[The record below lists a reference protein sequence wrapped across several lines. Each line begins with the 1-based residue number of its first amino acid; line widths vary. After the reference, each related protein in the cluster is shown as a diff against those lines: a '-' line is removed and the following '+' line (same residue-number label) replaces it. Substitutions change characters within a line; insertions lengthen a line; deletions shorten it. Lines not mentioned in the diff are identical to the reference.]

1 MGSSSATRRS
11 IGKNVRMRGSGKL
24 VAIAAVGFV
33 LLVAMVVLAI
43 ELPIAALA
51 AFLLVVAALVGL
63 RFGVLATVTAACILL
78 LGLSGA
84 LALYLPI
91 TEPLTQ
97 VGVLALIGLGFI
109 GIFRVRVP
117 LAVSIPTVVYVIVA
131 TIAAVPALQQ
141 SLEFGLRGWVSLVTP
156 VFAAL
161 AVASATR
168 PGRKTGTRQRD
179 LVFGTI
185 VAVALLNS
193 FWALRQALF
202 GMTFQEIRAAEL
214 GESTFAVGDQ
224 IRLMGTFATNQ
235 DFGLFTACLAPAL
248 LVVGIATKRYRRLL
262 LVASGLIYLVI
273 LLSLTRTALV
283 ASVAVGILALI
294 AWGRGPLVGRMVRLT
309 AVVAV
314 LVGLGVAVLSQVDNV
329 RIQESL
335 ARAST
340 LFDLTGDTSFVARWS
355 QTLPRGF
362 AAFNYNPWGS
372 GAGAAG
378 PVSGQFPTLAPLGPV
393 TTDNGYLL
401 IAIQAGLFGVIAFVA
416 MLLATAIWLARRS
429 SMFARAGA
437 AAVGALMVAML
448 LAGYWG
454 LLAPISIV
462 AAIVGLGIG
471 DASRE
476 KPADDQTGAEATAD
490 SERRRVGSRA
500 RVRASR

>member
-1 MGSSSATRRS
+1 M
-11 IGKNVRMRGSGKL
+11 
-24 VAIAAVGFV
+24 IALAALGVMV
-33 LLVAMVVLAI
+33 LTAMVVLAV
-43 ELPIAALA
+43 ELPLAALA
-51 AFLLVVAALVGL
+51 AFLLVIALL
-63 RFGVLATVTAACILL
+63 MAFRFGVLATTTAACILL

-84 LALYLPI
+84 LAIYVPV

-97 VGVLALIGLGFI
+97 LGVLTLIALGFL
-109 GIFRVRVP
+109 GVFRVRVP
-117 LAVSIPTVVYVIVA
+117 MLVSIPTVAYVLIA
-131 TIAAVPALQQ
+131 TAASVPALQR
-141 SLEFGLRGWVSLVTP
+141 SLEFGLRGWFSLVTP

-168 PGRKTGTRQRD
+168 SGRKSGTRQRD

-185 VAVALLNS
+185 VAVGLLNS
-193 FWALRQALF
+193 FWALRQALG
-202 GMTFQEIRAAEL
+202 GMTFQEIRAAEE

-248 LVVGIATKRYRRLL
+248 LVVGITATRYRRLL
-262 LVASGLIYLVI
+262 LVASGLIYLVV

-283 ASVAVGILALI
+283 ASVAIGVLALL
-294 AWGRGPLVGRMVRLT
+294 AWGRGPLVGRMVRVT
-309 AVVAV
+309 AVIAV
-314 LVGLGVAVLSQVDNV
+314 LVGLGVAVLSQLDNV
-329 RIQESL
+329 RIQDAL

-378 PVSGQFPTLAPLGPV
+378 PVSGQFPTLAPFGAL

-401 IAIQAGLFGVIAFVA
+401 IGIQTGLFGVLAFVA
-416 MLLATAIWLARRS
+416 MLLATAIWLARRPS
-429 SMFARAGA
+429 IYARAGA

-462 AAIVGLGIG
+462 AAVVGVGIG
-471 DASRE
+471 DAFRE
-476 KPADDQTGAEATAD
+476 QPATPVAENVTAG
-490 SERRRVGSRA
+490 SAERRA
-500 RVRASR
+500 VRRLLAQASH